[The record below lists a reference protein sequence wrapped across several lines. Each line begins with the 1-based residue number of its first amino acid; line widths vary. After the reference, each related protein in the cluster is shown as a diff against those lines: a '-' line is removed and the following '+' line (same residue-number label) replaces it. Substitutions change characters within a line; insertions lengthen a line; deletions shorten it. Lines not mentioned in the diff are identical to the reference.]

1 MVIRVR
7 WVVGGLFRVGYIET
21 GDCGIFHTAFD
32 PQFGFG
38 GGDDIVWIFADE
50 GGPKTDGIFDVLN
63 AVTPGRDSCRRI
75 IRIDVDDAAGCE
87 AQRIVF
93 GLEMAVG
100 EPGEIVDLPLIV
112 MQGFGRFGGFRG
124 RRGRRGSGGV
134 SHMGAGVSGGTR
146 GGVRDGMDG
155 RVCDGMGGRVGGDG
169 VNGWWRD
176 GGG

>member
-112 MQGFGRFGGFRG
+112 MQGFGLFGGFRG
-124 RRGRRGSGGV
+124 RRGRCGRGWV
-134 SHMGAGVSGGTR
+134 SRMGCGVSGSM
-146 GGVRDGMDG
+146 GGGGGGARDGMG
-155 RVCDGMGGRVGGDG
+155 SRARGDG
-169 VNGWWRD
+169 VSGRLYD
-176 GGG
+176 RSG